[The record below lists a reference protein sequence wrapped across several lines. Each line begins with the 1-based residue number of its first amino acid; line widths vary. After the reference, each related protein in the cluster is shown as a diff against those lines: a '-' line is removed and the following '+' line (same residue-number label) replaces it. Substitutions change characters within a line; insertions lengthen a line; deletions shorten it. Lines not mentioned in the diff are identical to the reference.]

1 MTDDQELEVLLSLD
15 GVSYEAAAGYVVEF
29 SAKRTAKTPE
39 RPHGI
44 RYALVFRPKAGGPPY
59 VKFDNAHAVKHRG
72 GKYVPAPTAYDHW
85 HRTGKDSGRSYQFTT
100 TVQLLEDFWQEVKRV
115 MNGKGLPHDL

>member
-1 MTDDQELEVLLSLD
+1 MTGDQELEVLLSLD

-29 SAKRTAKTPE
+29 SAKRTTKTPE

-44 RYALVFRPKAGGPPY
+44 SYALVFRPKAGGPPY

-72 GKYVPAPTAYDHW
+72 GKYVPDPITYDHW
-85 HRTGKDSGRSYQFTT
+85 HRTGKDSGRPYQFTT
-100 TVQLLEDFWQEVKRV
+100 AVQLLEDFWQEVKRV
-115 MNGKGLPHDL
+115 MNEKGLSHDL